1 MIINLNVYYYY
12 LKTAGVSEDSDYT
25 SDVSYPT
32 VQHPSA
38 SVHHPNSSAS
48 QYGGAAEI
56 SRRASEYSPHRH
68 GGDARQVQLSCF
80 IEKFSDVNLDAIIY
94 ILFLISADD

>member
-1 MIINLNVYYYY
+1 MFSFS
-12 LKTAGVSEDSDYT
+12 AGVSEDSDYT

-56 SRRASEYSPHRH
+56 SRRASEYSPHRDVGH
-68 GGDARQVQLSCF
+68 RDARQVPFPWL
-80 IEKFSDVNLDAIIY
+80 V
-94 ILFLISADD
+94 LFQH